1 MNQMSVCESIHH
13 PPLVGNVALLDR
25 VQQFAGSAVN
35 GNRVSE
41 AAGDVN
47 PSANIV
53 DCDPGGNKGE
63 VKKRAQALRREE
75 IDALI
80 GVANIGGAAGAG
92 SHGNTVDI
100 GREAAAEADVATRS
114 LV

>member
-25 VQQFAGSAVN
+25 AQQLAGSAVN

-47 PSANIV
+47 PSAHIV
-53 DCDPGGNKGE
+53 DCDPGRNEGE
-63 VKKRAQALRREE
+63 VEKRAQTLRREE

-80 GVANIGGAAGAG
+80 GVANIGGTASSAP
-92 SHGNTVDI
+92 HGNAVDI
-100 GREAAAEADVATRS
+100 GWEAAAEADVAPRS
-114 LV
+114 F